1 MLIID
6 KNTDYYDHLG
16 KIYGVDKNI
25 VYDRRGSVALSEKD
39 LLVIADNSHPFGNP
53 RDSYIIVEIGY
64 TQYLFSVSDFKYRK
78 IYSAFNDI
86 EEPYAAT
93 FKLIKTF
100 KDQKHYGEASMS
112 LIPVEKEYRGWRTF
126 NKVPTSYSEL
136 KKRGGPVL
144 NPILKDTS
152 FTSLLS
158 QQDIWVDLSNYISS
172 KYNDKTITI
181 KNTDVDKLVNHG
193 FDKRTS
199 FRHPVK

>member
-1 MLIID
+1 MFIID

-25 VYDRRGSVALSEKD
+25 VYDRRGSIILPEAD
-39 LLVIADNSHPFGNP
+39 LLLAVNDG
-53 RDSYIIVEIGY
+53 RYSYKPVSSYVIVEVGY
-64 TQYLFSVSDFKYRK
+64 TQYLFSVFDFKYRK

-100 KDQKHYGEASMS
+100 KDQKHYEKTPLS
-112 LIPVEKEYRGWRTF
+112 LTPVGKDYRGWRTF
-126 NKVPTSYSEL
+126 DRAPTTYSEL
-136 KKRGGPVL
+136 KKRGESIL

-152 FTSLLS
+152 FTGLLN
-158 QQDIWVDLSNYISS
+158 QQDIWIDLSNYISS
-172 KYNDKTITI
+172 KYNDKTVTI
-181 KNTDVDKLVNHG
+181 VNTDVDKLVNHG
-193 FDKRTS
+193 FDKKTS